1 MGLFFLAAQEG
12 FIMGKKLISLLFKQ
26 NVKKKEQVLFDKER
40 FVSNDEM
47 NDIHVLIQ
55 MAALC

>member
-26 NVKKKEQVLFDKER
+26 NVKKKEQVLLDKER